1 MEIRRGEL
9 RDLDA
14 IARLFN
20 AYRMFY
26 EQPAD
31 LALATRFIAARLQAH
46 ESVILV
52 ADTGSDAHALAGFCQ
67 LYPSFC
73 SVAAAPIYVLY
84 DLFVAPDSRH
94 GGVARQLMQAA
105 AARAKSD
112 GMVRM
117 DLTTAKDNLQ
127 AQALYE
133 SLGWKRDEI
142 FYSYS
147 LSIE

>member
-52 ADTGSDAHALAGFCQ
+52 ADTGGDARALAGFCQ

-84 DLFVAPDSRH
+84 DLFVAPDCRR